1 MAREPINTGAA
12 TLGLMS
18 QNVANI
24 AQARKDMLNSV
35 NASLGSIGKAF
46 SDWGDRIQQEKHN
59 EWLRNIEQ
67 AKFNETKRANLVGEG
82 QRDKQIGIEKQK
94 ADTAQFVAE
103 DNAKKTPSEIARNYA
118 QADDYNQNAKWKRI
132 DNAARE
138 RVSTNTN
145 AATQTPPPSGEPND
159 PEADDKDIQSLNLGD
174 DFSKNLKSQKKK
186 TTYLGLSMP
195 ELINIA
201 KNMEYD

>member
-103 DNAKKTPSEIARNYA
+103 DNAKKTPSEIAKNYS
-118 QADDYNQNAKWKRI
+118 QAGDYNQDAKRKRI
-132 DNAARE
+132 ENEARE
-138 RVSTNTN
+138 RVNANIN
-145 AATQTPPPSGEPND
+145 AAPQTPPPSEPND

-195 ELINIA
+195 ELINTA
-201 KNMEYD
+201 SNMKYD

>member
-67 AKFNETKRANLVGEG
+67 AKFNETKRANQVAEG
-82 QRDKQIGIEKQK
+82 QRDKQIEIEGQK
-94 ADTAQFVAE
+94 ADTAQFAAE
-103 DNAKKTPSEIARNYA
+103 DNAKKTPSEIAKNYS
-118 QADDYNQNAKWKRI
+118 QAGDYNQDAKRKRI
-132 DNAARE
+132 ENEARE
-138 RVSTNTN
+138 RVNANIN
-145 AATQTPPPSGEPND
+145 AAPQTPPPSEPND

-195 ELINIA
+195 ELINTA
-201 KNMEYD
+201 SNMKYD